1 MTRQKK
7 FSGSD
12 SQGHLSLDPSKT
24 ASSSQ
29 SSSRKLTSYLQ
40 DFRASL
46 SRLQDEGSAPKTTVI
61 SGRKL
66 LKSFPKSSPMLSFS
80 KTLLESESWVSTV
93 SSLNWRTLLTPSLR
107 GLFQLEAS
115 ANRSGGID
123 AGFLPSP
130 TRSVRNGTLQE
141 YGGSNNPYRGSE
153 DSKQYLSPSLVE
165 WMMGFP
171 EGWTDFGCSATASSQ
186 QSHTN
191 FLRPSSMAPQ
201 FPPLHMGEGHKG
213 NTATCSSRVPVK
225 YQRKQ

>member
-1 MTRQKK
+1 MDLLKTMTQQKK

-46 SRLQDEGSAPKTTVI
+46 SRLRGNGSDQKTTAI

-66 LKSFPKSSPMLSFS
+66 LKSFPKSSPMRSFS

-93 SSLNWRTLLTPSLR
+93 SSLNWRTLFTPCLR
-107 GLFQLEAS
+107 GLFQLQAQ
-115 ANRSGGID
+115 ANPFEGTD
-123 AGFLPSP
+123 VGFLPSP
-130 TRSVRNGTLQE
+130 TRSVRGGTLQE
-141 YGGSNNPYRGSE
+141 YGGSNNPWRGSK
-153 DSKQYLSPSLVE
+153 DSKRYLSPSLVE

-171 EGWTDFGCSATASSQ
+171 EGWTDFASSATASSL
-186 QSHTN
+186 QSPTN
-191 FLRPSSMAPQ
+191 FLKPSTMATQ
-201 FPPLHMGEGHKG
+201 FPPLHMREGH
-213 NTATCSSRVPVK
+213 
-225 YQRKQ
+225 